1 MRIAASSPP
10 PTSPLPTLS
19 LNVQCTLAQ
28 NGEMSEPALPWKT
41 DHPQIND
48 KINCTLSL

>member
-1 MRIAASSPP
+1 MHIAACSPP
-10 PTSPLPTLS
+10 PTVPLPIPS